1 MNLVGE
7 GTVSD
12 LSHQYFAQVTGFVR
26 GSVSFDQLY
35 DWVCAFA
42 ADLADST
49 DPMVRRLD
57 DRFWELIG
65 EQGRGDRSVETVR
78 EELGSISAQ
87 VVPIAAI
94 PFEALSVPRIVTFVS
109 VTQSEGPL
117 FTVSSSSTPQ
127 LAASTAQGKSFIASG
142 ISKDVE
148 HDLQSTIQTSTVQAL
163 AR

>member
-1 MNLVGE
+1 MLVGAGNDDVTRTQLTSFSELDRARKFCSLNSCRRRVGQMNLVGE

-87 VVPIAAI
+87 VGPIAAI
-94 PFEALSVPRIVTFVS
+94 PFEALSVPR
-109 VTQSEGPL
+109 
-117 FTVSSSSTPQ
+117 
-127 LAASTAQGKSFIASG
+127 
-142 ISKDVE
+142 
-148 HDLQSTIQTSTVQAL
+148 
-163 AR
+163 